1 MAVKGSGRGAW
12 WCARGGGDITAS
24 IKESVARREEN
35 SSRGREQTIEG
46 RGLKDMGMLLIEKK
60 NLYYNLCQN
69 FICEG
74 KTKNILREE

>member
-46 RGLKDMGMLLIEKK
+46 RGLKDMGMLLIENKSVAQP
-60 NLYYNLCQN
+60 LSEFYL
-69 FICEG
+69 
-74 KTKNILREE
+74 

>member
-46 RGLKDMGMLLIEKK
+46 RGLEDMGMLLIENKSVAQT
-60 NLYYNLCQN
+60 LSEFYL
-69 FICEG
+69 
-74 KTKNILREE
+74 

>member
-46 RGLKDMGMLLIEKK
+46 RGLKEMGMLLIENKSVAQP
-60 NLYYNLCQN
+60 LSEFYL
-69 FICEG
+69 
-74 KTKNILREE
+74 

>member
-35 SSRGREQTIEG
+35 SSRGREQTIEE
-46 RGLKDMGMLLIEKK
+46 RGLKEMGMLLIENKSVAQP
-60 NLYYNLCQN
+60 LSEFYL
-69 FICEG
+69 
-74 KTKNILREE
+74 